1 MALNPTLR
9 QMVANAHAKYG
20 DHDPLAAKRAEIL
33 KSQQEA
39 EAELA
44 KMTGRFEQSVTQ
56 QLVELALRE
65 ATKKDLLQVVRRAA
79 TGDLA

>member
-9 QMVANAHAKYG
+9 QMVANAQAKYI

-33 KSQQEA
+33 KRQQEA

-56 QLVELALRE
+56 QIVELALLK
-65 ATKKDLLQVVRRAA
+65 ATKKDLLKIVRRAA
-79 TGDLA
+79 MAT

>member
-9 QMVANAHAKYG
+9 RMVANAQATHI
-20 DHDPLAAKRAEIL
+20 DHDPLAAKRVEIL
-33 KSQQEA
+33 KRQKEA

-56 QLVELALRE
+56 QIVELALLK
-65 ATKKDLLQVVRRAA
+65 ATKKDLLQIVRRAA
-79 TGDLA
+79 TLQMA

>member
-9 QMVANAHAKYG
+9 HMVANAQAKYI

-33 KSQQEA
+33 KRQHEA

-56 QLVELALRE
+56 QLVELALRK
-65 ATKKDLLQVVRRAA
+65 ATKRELLQIVRRAA
-79 TGDLA
+79 EADAA